1 MNILQAKTYKLQIL
15 IIEQSQ
21 VIEQA
26 NFTYSPIKKLQKNKR
41 KQLKMQLQNK
51 QEGLKIGFKN
61 KSQYPSKIK
70 INQ

>member
-26 NFTYSPIKKLQKNKR
+26 NFTYSPIKKL
-41 KQLKMQLQNK
+41 
-51 QEGLKIGFKN
+51 
-61 KSQYPSKIK
+61 
-70 INQ
+70 

>member
-1 MNILQAKTYKLQIL
+1 MKILQAKTYNLQIF

-21 VIEQA
+21 IIEQV

-41 KQLKMQLQNK
+41 KQLKMQLRNK
-51 QEGLKIGFKN
+51 QKGLKIGLKN